1 MSSPALSPA
10 GPPAATPRPWRDPR
24 ALPTSHVST
33 GPHRLLRRLH
43 LSQGEGLLAE
53 AHPHRPRRPLRPSP
67 RPAASTF
74 LTWLGYVLV
83 GPPLTAKAR
92 DSHVVWFC
100 FGCFFFGFGLFLV
113 VSFFGFAYKPNCNF
127 PVPKSLSSWP
137 VASER
142 CPNS

>member
-1 MSSPALSPA
+1 MTLGRCLPAMFPP
-10 GPPAATPRPWRDPR
+10 GPTVSFGDCTCLRER
-24 ALPTSHVST
+24 ASLRKRTRTV
-33 GPHRLLRRLH
+33 RLEVALT
-43 LSQGEGLLAE
+43 
-53 AHPHRPRRPLRPSP
+53 PHRPRRPLRPSP